1 MPISY
6 SIDEQRLLVTT
17 TLTGRINFQE
27 WTEFHGRLRADPR
40 FQPEF
45 AQLIDATAVRWL
57 NFSREQFTALA
68 KNWVF
73 SIASRHAA
81 VATDPAVFGLLRVF
95 ETHFSFV
102 QSGACFGVF
111 HHLEPALSWL
121 ATSSRR
127 SPSQGYTR
135 RAAVNGTPDRP
146 AAATSPAK

>member
-6 SIDEQRLLVTT
+6 SIDEHRLLVTT
-17 TLTGRINFQE
+17 ILTGRINFQE
-27 WTEFHGRLRADPR
+27 WTEFHGRLTADPR

-45 AQLIDATAVRWL
+45 DQLIDATAVRWL

-68 KNWVF
+68 KDWIF

-95 ETHFSFV
+95 EAHFSFV

-121 ATSSRR
+121 GHQQQAQPLSGLYKTS
-127 SPSQGYTR
+127 G
-135 RAAVNGTPDRP
+135 G
-146 AAATSPAK
+146 